1 MGCHDQKGVE
11 KHGVLNCRKQG
22 TLENKV
28 RKRERIV
35 LKVRPI
41 NREKSLWENA
51 QLHVFMI

>member
-35 LKVRPI
+35 LKVQPI
-41 NREKSLWENA
+41 NGEKSLWENA
-51 QLHVFMI
+51 QLHIFMI